1 MNESSPRS
9 FGKTVVAA
17 LVFLVAA
24 WLLLGVVIHVLSFVF
39 STLLFILAVAAVV
52 WALRVLLQPARRMAY
67 VIIAVCFGLA
77 GGYVGRIKGSSFW
90 LWFLI
95 SGAVPVLGLLAAILY
110 RFERD
115 ELRRQCPTCG
125 RVTKIYDAV
134 CTRCGAELDF
144 PEVALAPESLE
155 RTTAPR

>member
-1 MNESSPRS
+1 MP
-9 FGKTVVAA
+9 
-17 LVFLVAA
+17 
-24 WLLLGVVIHVLSFVF
+24 
-39 STLLFILAVAAVV
+39 
-52 WALRVLLQPARRMAY
+52 Y

-115 ELRRQCPTCG
+115 ELRRQCPNCG

>member
-1 MNESSPRS
+1 
-9 FGKTVVAA
+9 
-17 LVFLVAA
+17 
-24 WLLLGVVIHVLSFVF
+24 
-39 STLLFILAVAAVV
+39 
-52 WALRVLLQPARRMAY
+52 MAY

-77 GGYVGRIKGSSFW
+77 GGFIGRLKGSSFV

-95 SGAVPVLGLLAAILY
+95 SGAIPFLGLLAAIAY

-144 PEVALAPESLE
+144 PEVAIAPESWE
-155 RTTAPR
+155 RTAAGQ